1 MSLAREETSGTVLS
15 NVAPISSSRN
25 MTNTNS
31 NLGGGGGG
39 GQKTSAS
46 NPTSNSLNTS
56 AQLSPFDVVLQEQQ
70 KHQITRKIA
79 PKMKD
84 SSASKSIKIGGS
96 VSGNASQIN
105 EAVKAVT
112 NRHSNPMGQIK
123 KLQIV
128 SLAGSSSMG
137 QSSMVGGGGLPE
149 NNGSASIAG
158 GGQGVFKIKRS
169 QIIVNSKIGE
179 RVGTGQA
186 NHLRKQESA
195 GKSDVAGAHVTSSGK
210 VEISPIK
217 LKDASELKFKK
228 QFSRVSTGAIND
240 RN

>member
-1 MSLAREETSGTVLS
+1 
-15 NVAPISSSRN
+15 
-25 MTNTNS
+25 
-31 NLGGGGGG
+31 
-39 GQKTSAS
+39 
-46 NPTSNSLNTS
+46 
-56 AQLSPFDVVLQEQQ
+56 
-70 KHQITRKIA
+70 
-79 PKMKD
+79 
-84 SSASKSIKIGGS
+84 
-96 VSGNASQIN
+96 
-105 EAVKAVT
+105 
-112 NRHSNPMGQIK
+112 
-123 KLQIV
+123 
-128 SLAGSSSMG
+128 MG
-137 QSSMVGGGGLPE
+137 QSSMVSGGGLPE
-149 NNGSASIAG
+149 NNGAASIA